1 MVGSLEGRDAFVLTR
16 IAPLLLVGL
25 VLAVGSARGLNALAL
40 GEEQA
45 IALGADLMATRASAP
60 CHHAAVRRRHR
71 GRRPLSFVRRGAR
84 PPPARR
90 QEGAEPAPSQK
101 HPGDGG
107 TTPPPVSD

>member
-1 MVGSLEGRDAFVLTR
+1 MLTR

>member
-45 IALGADLMATRASAP
+45 IALGANLMATRASAFLAITLLCGGATAAVGP
-60 CHHAAVRRRHR
+60 CPSFVGAPVLLLLAVRRE
-71 GRRPLSFVRRGAR
+71 
-84 PPPARR
+84 
-90 QEGAEPAPSQK
+90 Q
-101 HPGDGG
+101 
-107 TTPPPVSD
+107 